1 MDRKRDPYG
10 TAGEEPSFL
19 EALDDPIV
27 RLVMARD
34 GLEPDDVKARMTRMA
49 LALRNRAS
57 RKR

>member
-1 MDRKRDPYG
+1 
-10 TAGEEPSFL
+10 
-19 EALDDPIV
+19 
-27 RLVMARD
+27 MARD